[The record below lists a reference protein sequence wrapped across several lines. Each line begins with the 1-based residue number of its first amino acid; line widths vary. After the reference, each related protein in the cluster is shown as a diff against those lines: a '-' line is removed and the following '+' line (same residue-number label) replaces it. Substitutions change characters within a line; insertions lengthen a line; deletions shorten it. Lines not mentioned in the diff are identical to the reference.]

1 MPEPRPQG
9 HLLIGPP
16 GSGKSTLAA
25 ILAPLLPA
33 QVIST
38 DALREQL
45 WGDANIQGPWS
56 ELEPHLHGAIDR
68 AIAALEALPT
78 VRGSVLRLRVETFG
92 V

>member
-33 QVIST
+33 RVI
-38 DALREQL
+38 
-45 WGDANIQGPWS
+45 AN
-56 ELEPHLHGAIDR
+56 D
-68 AIAALEALPT
+68 
-78 VRGSVLRLRVETFG
+78 VLRDNCGELRMRKALGLNWNRICMAPSTAPLPMATTCWWMQPMRNSTG
-92 V
+92 AKG

>member
-16 GSGKSTLAA
+16 GSGKSTIAA

-33 QVIST
+33 RVIAN
-38 DALREQL
+38 DVLREQL
-45 WGDANIQGPWS
+45 WGEANVQDPWS

-68 AIAALEALPT
+68 AIAD
-78 VRGSVLRLRVETFG
+78 GDNVLWMQPMRNSTG
-92 V
+92 AKG